1 VSSDDADIEPW
12 IHISGRI
19 SECAE
24 LIKVEELTKSHKDEE
39 LRALVESTIS
49 EVSNF
54 FDASLLLYLQNK
66 DDLFKSL
73 NHYLPYRGQ
82 TWYEFVE
89 DKTPYYQDNGKPAE
103 LGLKYLEAFKTVA
116 GRFQDE
122 INRALNYQPPSMKTT
137 RMTRVFYVTDRRKI
151 RGVLNRYTLLYGFE
165 DVSIPVKHTRGKVE
179 TPNILRG
186 ANDKFHVRIKG
197 GKTIGRK
204 PIFLTAIKKD
214 GLLLYIHGF
223 KTSPELAIRCA
234 AQLKYDLDFEG
245 DVLAYCW
252 PSEGTYWGYFKD
264 GTAVVETA
272 LNLGRV
278 ITTLLN
284 GKVPFHILAHSMGNR
299 ALIKALTTVMAPQQE
314 SQCKNVIL
322 AAADEQRCKFE
333 DMLKVMYP
341 KDQSA
346 KGSVSNKP
354 KGPLISVYSSAN
366 DWALIVSE
374 TINGEIR
381 LGNTFSLLERNEWEK
396 EVDVVDASGVP
407 CAGSQHS
414 YHAEVWNVLDDI
426 QHLLKNLTQAEDR
439 AKLDPSVIKEVRH
452 TDTRTFHAFKKDW
465 WTPERFDKGH
475 GRW

>member
-1 VSSDDADIEPW
+1 MLLVVQATKEDSLVQSCTILASELFTAEVEMYTLFGACLFGACVTTSNSHEMNPVDRSSPLFYLSFHARVVLVQQLHENMQRKSVSSDDADIEPW

-204 PIFLTAIKKD
+204 PIFLTAIKKV
-214 GLLLYIHGF
+214 
-223 KTSPELAIRCA
+223 C
-234 AQLKYDLDFEG
+234 
-245 DVLAYCW
+245 
-252 PSEGTYWGYFKD
+252 
-264 GTAVVETA
+264 
-272 LNLGRV
+272 
-278 ITTLLN
+278 
-284 GKVPFHILAHSMGNR
+284 
-299 ALIKALTTVMAPQQE
+299 
-314 SQCKNVIL
+314 
-322 AAADEQRCKFE
+322 
-333 DMLKVMYP
+333 
-341 KDQSA
+341 
-346 KGSVSNKP
+346 
-354 KGPLISVYSSAN
+354 
-366 DWALIVSE
+366 
-374 TINGEIR
+374 
-381 LGNTFSLLERNEWEK
+381 
-396 EVDVVDASGVP
+396 
-407 CAGSQHS
+407 
-414 YHAEVWNVLDDI
+414 
-426 QHLLKNLTQAEDR
+426 
-439 AKLDPSVIKEVRH
+439 
-452 TDTRTFHAFKKDW
+452 
-465 WTPERFDKGH
+465 
-475 GRW
+475 

>member
-1 VSSDDADIEPW
+1 
-12 IHISGRI
+12 
-19 SECAE
+19 
-24 LIKVEELTKSHKDEE
+24 
-39 LRALVESTIS
+39 
-49 EVSNF
+49 
-54 FDASLLLYLQNK
+54 
-66 DDLFKSL
+66 
-73 NHYLPYRGQ
+73 
-82 TWYEFVE
+82 
-89 DKTPYYQDNGKPAE
+89 
-103 LGLKYLEAFKTVA
+103 
-116 GRFQDE
+116 
-122 INRALNYQPPSMKTT
+122 
-137 RMTRVFYVTDRRKI
+137 
-151 RGVLNRYTLLYGFE
+151 
-165 DVSIPVKHTRGKVE
+165 
-179 TPNILRG
+179 
-186 ANDKFHVRIKG
+186 
-197 GKTIGRK
+197 
-204 PIFLTAIKKD
+204 
-214 GLLLYIHGF
+214 
-223 KTSPELAIRCA
+223 
-234 AQLKYDLDFEG
+234 
-245 DVLAYCW
+245 
-252 PSEGTYWGYFKD
+252 
-264 GTAVVETA
+264 
-272 LNLGRV
+272 
-278 ITTLLN
+278 
-284 GKVPFHILAHSMGNR
+284 MGNR